1 MFSDVLGLQAQIS
14 LSQPQRATPQCVTAT
29 GGQEALEVPWERKH
43 YKILQRG
50 GGRRGMEREKENCQY
65 IAFQTG

>member
-1 MFSDVLGLQAQIS
+1 MLKVA
-14 LSQPQRATPQCVTAT
+14 
-29 GGQEALEVPWERKH
+29 WERKH

-50 GGRRGMEREKENCQY
+50 REGRSMERENERNCQY